1 MVLSVVLW
9 FFSWFFFHDAI
20 VVKVNKV
27 YKVSRRFYMIR
38 YDIEVLDEIIGS
50 V

>member
-9 FFSWFFFHDAI
+9 FFSWFFLHDAI

-27 YKVSRRFYMIR
+27 YKVSRRFYMMG
-38 YDIEVLDEIIGS
+38 YVIEVLNEKIGS